1 MSGVKD
7 TAKRQYARLLDKAAQ
22 QLAGIAS
29 PREGWIR
36 TMRKALG
43 MSAPELARRM
53 GVTKPAIYQA
63 ERKERE
69 GGVTIQHMEKLA
81 AALGGRFVYAIIPEE
96 GRIEDVLKAQARKKA
111 RAVVTRAGIHM
122 ALEKQALGKDRMDDE
137 IEALA
142 HEFLRNPPSGFWEEE

>member
-7 TAKRQYARLLDKAAQ
+7 TAKRQYARLIDKAAQ
-22 QLAGIAS
+22 QLAGIQA
-29 PREGWIR
+29 PREGWISA
-36 TMRKALG
+36 MRKALG

-111 RAVVTRAGIHM
+111 QAVVTRAGTHM

-142 HEFLRNPPSGFWEEE
+142 RELLRKPPSDFWEEE

>member
-1 MSGVKD
+1 MPSVKD
-7 TAKRQYARLLDKAAQ
+7 TARRQHARLLDSAAQ
-22 QLAGIAS
+22 QLAGLAP
-29 PREGWIR
+29 PREGWIS

-81 AALGGRFVYAIIPEE
+81 EALGGRFVYAIVPEH
-96 GRIEDVLKAQARKKA
+96 GRVEDVLKAQARKKA
-111 RAVVTRAGIHM
+111 RAVVNRAGTHM
-122 ALEKQALGKDRMDDE
+122 ALEKQALSKDQLEDE
-137 IEALA
+137 IELLA
-142 HEFLRNPPSGFWEEE
+142 RELLRNPPSDFWDEE

>member
-22 QLAGIAS
+22 QLAGLARPS
-29 PREGWIR
+29 EGWISA
-36 TMRKALG
+36 MRKALG

-111 RAVVTRAGIHM
+111 RALNLTNWTG
-122 ALEKQALGKDRMDDE
+122 
-137 IEALA
+137 
-142 HEFLRNPPSGFWEEE
+142 